1 MLRTLTS
8 VIYRFAF
15 TQLKKKKKN
24 ELLKRQEK
32 KSIECEK
39 HNTYCLMVTFIL
51 FVIKKLCSVKNK
63 LLYLNKFFLIIGFS
77 FTFHLLYSFTF
88 NLMSL
93 KRIFCYD
100 CVI

>member
-15 TQLKKKKKN
+15 TQLKKKKTPKTTK
-24 ELLKRQEK
+24 E

-39 HNTYCLMVTFIL
+39 HNTYCLIATFIL
-51 FVIKKLCSVKNK
+51 FIIKKLYSVKNK

-77 FTFHLLYSFTF
+77 FTFHSLYPFTF
-88 NLMSL
+88 NILL
-93 KRIFCYD
+93 
-100 CVI
+100 